1 MSPGDS
7 GGDQTRS
14 PVVALPRQSDP
25 VSSAS
30 WERLRCPESPRCV
43 DSSPDHLRS
52 RNRKTVGDKCVG
64 KLHNILSK
72 SNILSSETELF
83 HDMKPEISPIHPNTR
98 HIIQVGLQ

>member
-7 GGDQTRS
+7 GADQTHS

-30 WERLRCPESPRCV
+30 WERLRCPESPRCA

-52 RNRKTVGDKCVG
+52 RKTVGDKCVG
-64 KLHNILSK
+64 NIVKCSK
-72 SNILSSETELF
+72 SNILPSETELF
-83 HDMKPEISPIHPNTR
+83 HDTNPNISHIHPN
-98 HIIQVGLQ
+98 I